1 MKEMKEDFFHSADYK
16 ASKRYTQWDVPTANA
31 TGFGAAADDYAERG
45 IDLNEQLIKN
55 KPATFFMRV
64 NSDAMIGAGIHCGDV
79 VIVDRSIEAKN
90 GKIIIAVLD
99 SEMLIRKL
107 DIHAG
112 KKRLLPATKKLS
124 PIEINDSDNF
134 SVWGVVTYVIHGV

>member
-1 MKEMKEDFFHSADYK
+1 M
-16 ASKRYTQWDVPTANA
+16 ANA

-64 NSDAMIGAGIHCGDV
+64 NSDAMIGAGIHTGDV

-90 GKIIIAVLD
+90 GKVIIAVLD
-99 SEMLIRKL
+99 GEMLIRRL
-107 DIHAG
+107 EINQN

-124 PIEINDSDNF
+124 PVEINDSNIF
-134 SVWGVVTYVIHGV
+134 SIWGVVTYVIHSV

>member
-1 MKEMKEDFFHSADYK
+1 MEEFFYHAVNYK
-16 ASKRYTQWDVPTANA
+16 GSKDYTQWDVPTANA

-64 NSDAMIGAGIHCGDV
+64 NSDAMTGAGIHNGDV
-79 VIVDRSIEAKN
+79 VIVDRSLEAKN
-90 GKIIIAVLD
+90 GKVIIAVLD
-99 SEMLIRKL
+99 GEMLIRRL
-107 DIHAG
+107 EINEN

-124 PIEINDSDNF
+124 PVEINDPNTF
-134 SVWGVVTYVIHGV
+134 SVWGVVTYVIHSV